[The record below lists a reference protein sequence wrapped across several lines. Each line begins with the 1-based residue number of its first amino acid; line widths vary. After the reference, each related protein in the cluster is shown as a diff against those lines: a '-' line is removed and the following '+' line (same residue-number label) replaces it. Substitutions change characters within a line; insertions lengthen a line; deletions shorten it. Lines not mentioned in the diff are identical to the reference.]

1 MIYCLEVQ
9 YVKNLYREVGSKI
22 VLIAAR
28 DMSLASYSGARLAR
42 VNFDGKKMEVEI
54 YDHTL

>member
-1 MIYCLEVQ
+1 MQ